1 MNELL
6 QFIQEN
12 LSVVLAATGTVSIT
26 AYGIYFL
33 KKTILPRALTMV
45 ATIVSNMFG
54 VPYDGVHDLV
64 NKLPI
69 ADKLDALANKAD
81 IELQSRLIAL
91 SKDLASPLYSAE
103 EKDKIR
109 AVYNEMY
116 EIAKPTMT
124 VAFQQLLDVYKT
136 HNNKG
141 E

>member
-103 EKDKIR
+103 EKDRIR

-116 EIAKPTMT
+116 ERAKPTMT
-124 VAFQQLLDVYKT
+124 IAFQQLLDVYKT
-136 HNNKG
+136 HNQ
-141 E
+141 

>member
-6 QFIQEN
+6 QFASEN

-26 AYGIYFL
+26 AYGIFFL

-69 ADKLDALANKAD
+69 ADKLDELAKKAD

-91 SKDLASPLYSAE
+91 AKDLSSPLYSAD
-103 EKDKIR
+103 EKDRIR

-116 EIAKPTMT
+116 EKAKPTMT
-124 VAFQQLLDVYKT
+124 VAFTQLLDVYKT
-136 HNNKG
+136 HNQ
-141 E
+141 